1 MSKILSLDETL
12 ERIRG
17 AFSPLDC
24 AATSWDHYARIKV
37 TVFDPSDEPLIV
49 IEDLRADVCRDPSR
63 LDWTLRE
70 IASQIKAKG
79 FALDNFLPQ

>member
-1 MSKILSLDETL
+1 MSKTLSLDETL

-24 AATSWDHYARIKV
+24 AATAEDHYTRIKV

-49 IEDLRADVCRDPSR
+49 VEDLRPDVCADPSR
-63 LDWTLRE
+63 LDWMLRE
-70 IASQIKAKG
+70 VASRVKARG
-79 FALDNFLPQ
+79 FILDKYPT

>member
-1 MSKILSLDETL
+1 MSNTLPLAETL

-24 AATSWDHYARIKV
+24 AATAWDHDFRIKV
-37 TVFDPSDEPLIV
+37 TVFDRSGAKLFADD
-49 IEDLRADVCRDPSR
+49 DLRTDVCTDPAR

-70 IASQIKAKG
+70 IASRIKAVG
-79 FALDNFLPQ
+79 LTLDNYS

>member
-1 MSKILSLDETL
+1 MSRTLSLDETL

-24 AATSWDHYARIKV
+24 AATAEDHYTRIKI

-49 IEDLRADVCRDPSR
+49 VEDLRADVCADPSR
-63 LDWTLRE
+63 LDWALRE
-70 IASQIKAKG
+70 IALQVKAKG
-79 FALDNFLPQ
+79 FTLDNYLV